1 MGFPGDSPRRQPYV
15 QPGGPQPP
23 LQPGGP
29 QPPSPWDDQAG
40 GQRGGQDGGQPDG
53 QPGGQG
59 EGWFGPPA
67 QGPRPQ
73 SPAGFGSAPPES
85 PRRAPG
91 RQAPPGWAPP
101 GQERP
106 ERERSGQE
114 RPGPA
119 AFAQETPGPAAFTQE
134 TPGPA
139 AFTQETPG
147 PAERPQQPPARPAEQ
162 KRPKKQKQPWSP
174 YEDGLRALLPTFV
187 AIGVIGML
195 IAGGIGLAVFASS
208 GDDSPAGAADAPAPS
223 ATRPVIPANPGGTY
237 GFAEARKTDPGKL
250 TLDELFK
257 SRKARHKG
265 QTYLMTVRR
274 SDKKCKDAAV
284 GSGLQKALA
293 AGRCNQLLRAS
304 FRDSSGKIIGTLGVA
319 NLDTSSA
326 AAKVVKAARGKKS
339 REYLKVLPGKDKLT
353 KLLGTGDAFVGGWRH
368 GHYAILVWFQYKD
381 GHLPSKA
388 EAKKLNAAAFGVA
401 DATVTPALESRSL
414 TGRRP

>member
-23 LQPGGP
+23 FQAGGP
-29 QPPSPWDDQAG
+29 QPPPA
-40 GQRGGQDGGQPDG
+40 RDGRTGG

-59 EGWFGPPA
+59 ESWFDPPA
-67 QGPRPQ
+67 QSPRPQ
-73 SPAGFGSAPPES
+73 SPAGFGSAPQEP
-85 PRRAPG
+85 PRRASG
-91 RQAPPGWAPP
+91 RQTPSEQASTEQTAF
-101 GQERP
+101 GQTSAEQTAFGRD
-106 ERERSGQE
+106 GQE

-119 AFAQETPGPAAFTQE
+119 AFTREAPE
-134 TPGPA
+134 
-139 AFTQETPG
+139 
-147 PAERPQQPPARPAEQ
+147 PAEPGQQPAR
-162 KRPKKQKQPWSP
+162 RPKNKKQKQAWSP
-174 YEDGLRALLPTFV
+174 YEEGPRALLPTFV

-208 GDDSPAGAADAPAPS
+208 GDDSLAGAADTPAPA
-223 ATRPVIPANPGGTY
+223 ATKPVIPANPGGTF
-237 GFAEARKTDPGKL
+237 GFAESRKTDPAKL

-257 SRKARHKG
+257 SRKAKHKG
-265 QTYLMTVRR
+265 QTYLMTARR
-274 SDKKCKDAAV
+274 NDKKCKDAVV

-293 AGRCNQLLRAS
+293 AGRCNQLVRAS
-304 FRDSSGKIIGTLGVA
+304 FRDASGKIIGTLGVV

-326 AAKVVKAARGKKS
+326 AAKVVKAARGKEP
-339 REYLKVLPGKDKLT
+339 REYLKVLPGKDKVT
-353 KLLGTGDAFVGGWRH
+353 KLLGTGEAFVGGWRH

-414 TGRRP
+414 TGKRP